1 MPNWKKLIVSGSD
14 ATLNNLNVT
23 NAVTASY
30 FKGDGSGLSNV
41 TTTIAEIAS
50 KPDTFTNT
58 TSKVITHNFGSK
70 DVIVSVFDSTDNLI
84 IPESIVTTN
93 DNNVTITFAE
103 NTTGRAVVA
112 RGGHIVSG
120 SVTYTQLSNVPGG
133 IISSSKQLP
142 SGIISSS
149 QQLPSNIVSSSV
161 QLSSD
166 ISGSFTATSASFATT
181 IAALT
186 SDYTELTNVPGNI
199 VSSSN
204 QLASDISGSVTAL
217 SGSIA
222 TRFDGLTSDY
232 TALSN
237 IPSGIISS
245 SQQLPSNIVSSS
257 TQVRTAVEAATDS
270 NVFTDADHSK
280 LNAIEASATADQTD
294 AEIRTAVEAASD
306 SNVFT
311 DADHSKLNAIEASA
325 TADQTDAEIRAAVEA
340 ATDSNV
346 FTDAD
351 HSKLNSVVTSGIVSS
366 SLQLSSDISGSFTAT
381 SASFAT
387 TIGSLTSDYTELTN
401 IPGGIISSSTF
412 NQNISITKTDPT
424 LTFYDNSG
432 ANSDPNGKI
441 VFSEANNANNFEI
454 SYNGTQDR
462 LEFIGLI
469 SSTLTDLVYIN
480 RNATTPLNVIGGAT
494 FAGDVTVTGTVN
506 AAEINT
512 TYVSS
517 SVIYNSGSNI
527 FGDEASDQ
535 HQFTGSIDLTGPVT
549 ASAIQL
555 VDSNTKLTQ
564 YNSDGQLQIDTQHG
578 YLRLG
583 PGNGSYSHV
592 TTDRGKFYFN
602 KRVIVDEGTISSY
615 NEDLQLQSPE
625 GSTRLTL
632 DKDTGH
638 ATFSSAVSASA
649 FTGSFVGALSGNA
662 STATAAV
669 YSTYTDILTAVDDR
683 DMKPNTSGVGSTVKG
698 VKPFFTSL
706 GGMTGTADADWQ
718 DVLVLDT
725 YSDTSGGSANALSF
739 DKSTQLIRHWQ
750 AGQTAT
756 SWGTSKTLAYTDSNI
771 SGFNNDSNYL
781 TSLTLSSGIISSSQQ
796 LPSNIVSSST
806 QVRTAVEAASD
817 SNVFTDAD
825 HSKLNAIEA
834 SATADQT
841 DAEIRTAVEAAT
853 DSNVFTDADHS
864 KLNGIEASATADQS
878 ASEILTAIKTVDGTG
893 SGLDADKLDGID
905 STDFYRQIAENTAT
919 VGPGWMT
926 VALSSGARGHADIIV
941 SDGDSGDHAF
951 VQVNWLRSY
960 ADSSFTVL
968 NTGGHQNRI
977 TGVRVIQDSSD
988 VTYGNKYLQVYVS
1001 VSSAYYTRINKFGNP
1016 GAYTTD
1022 FTAPTPVIENT
1033 KTGYAVKGTSLESLS
1048 DYNFGAEQGVETN
1061 KLKVLDES
1069 ILTGDVGIGTSSP
1082 NTKLQV
1088 GDGSVDD
1095 AARVYFSDG
1104 TFTEMR
1110 GYGLQFSRAQAYI
1123 RPTADGTKNMAI
1135 GTSGATWNI
1144 LAFDANSYN
1153 FQKDEV
1159 SRLYIGTNGNV
1170 GIGTITPGS
1179 ALDVVGHISA
1189 SGAISASAYIGD
1201 GSALTGVVANV
1212 TQEVT
1217 VTDTF
1222 SSVTSNVTT
1231 HNFGTK
1237 NVIVSVYDSNDQ
1249 VIIPAS
1255 ITTTNVNVVTVTFA
1269 TATSGRVVV
1278 AKGGHIVSGSMAVDI
1293 VEETTVLDTFT
1304 SSTSKAVTHNFGTKN
1319 VLVSVYDNTDKMI
1332 IPQEVVTT
1340 DVNTVTITLAT
1351 ATTGRVIVAKGGH
1364 LVSGSSEAT
1373 VDFGAVGSHILPST
1387 TEIYDLGSSS
1397 KRWRDI
1403 YLSGSTIDLG
1413 GTKITRDGDG
1423 DIEFKDSNNNLKKV
1437 RAAEMVLGTGGSQ
1450 KRMKLVGGKVVTTD
1464 TSGNVEHPA
1473 TASYA
1478 LTASFVEDS
1487 FISAS
1492 AVRSG
1497 FGAGGTDISALSIT
1511 GSGFTNVSTVAVNH
1525 GFGTKE
1531 VVVSVYDNGDNLIM
1545 PSNIKTTT
1553 TGSVDITFAQPR
1565 TGRVVVSKGGHVVTS
1580 VTGFNAAT
1588 AEALTAAGSRQGIV
1602 SVTTAVTASL
1612 FSTHLL
1618 RGHISMSLPS
1628 AVAGDWVKVS
1638 NRITSSYAHLVP
1650 GGAQKIMG
1658 STDSLQIDSDN
1669 AGFELIYADSTDG
1682 WVIIGQ

>member
-30 FKGDGSGLSNV
+30 FKGDGSALTNV

-50 KPDTFTNT
+50 KPDTFSNT

-84 IPESIVTTN
+84 IPESIVTTD
-93 DNNVTITFAE
+93 DNNITITFAE

-120 SVTYTQLSNVPGG
+120 SVTYTQLSNVPEG
-133 IISSSKQLP
+133 IVSSSQQLP

-149 QQLPSNIVSSSV
+149 QQLPSNIVSSST

-237 IPSGIISS
+237 IPGGIISSSKQLPSGIISS
-245 SQQLPSNIVSSS
+245 SQQFPSNIVSSS
-257 TQVRTAVEAATDS
+257 TQVRTAVEAAT
-270 NVFTDADHSK
+270 N
-280 LNAIEASATADQTD
+280 
-294 AEIRTAVEAASD
+294 
-306 SNVFT
+306 
-311 DADHSKLNAIEASA
+311 
-325 TADQTDAEIRAAVEA
+325 
-340 ATDSNV
+340 SNV

-401 IPGGIISSSTF
+401 IPGNIVSSSTQLASNISGSITATSSSLASRISSNETVTAKTLISSS
-412 NQNISITKTDPT
+412 NQLASDISGSITLTSASLAGGRLKNTTDT
-424 LTFYDNSG
+424 LTGN
-432 ANSDPNGKI
+432 
-441 VFSEANNANNFEI
+441 
-454 SYNGTQDR
+454 
-462 LEFIGLI
+462 L
-469 SSTLTDLVYIN
+469 
-480 RNATTPLNVIGGAT
+480 
-494 FAGDVTVTGTVN
+494 TVTGTIN
-506 AAEINT
+506 ATKVNT
-512 TYVSS
+512 TVVSS
-517 SVIYNSGSNI
+517 SIAFSSGSNV
-527 FGDEASDQ
+527 FGDEASDK
-535 HQFTGSIDLTGPVT
+535 HEFTGSIDSAGNVGMSSGQSSGKFAVMATGVHGSYDFYNNGTSYFNGAVTVDAAFTQTGGAASSFSGEVGANAFSGDGSALTNLTLPTGTVSSSLQLSSDISGSFTATSASFANTIDNLPTGDITSVT
-549 ASAIQL
+549 AGLGISGGGSSGA
-555 VDSNTKLTQ
+555 VTLT
-564 YNSDGQLQIDTQHG
+564 SE
-578 YLRLG
+578 YLL
-583 PGNGSYSHV
+583 
-592 TTDRGKFYFN
+592 
-602 KRVIVDEGTISSY
+602 
-615 NEDLQLQSPE
+615 
-625 GSTRLTL
+625 
-632 DKDTGH
+632 
-638 ATFSSAVSASA
+638 
-649 FTGSFVGALSGNA
+649 
-662 STATAAV
+662 
-669 YSTYTDILTAVDDR
+669 AVDDR
-683 DMKPNTSGVGSTVKG
+683 DMKPNTSGVGATVKG

-706 GGMTGTADADWQ
+706 GGMTSTANTDYQ

-739 DKSTQLIRHWQ
+739 DKSTQLIKHWQ
-750 AGQTAT
+750 AVQTAT
-756 SWGTSKTLAYTDSNI
+756 SWGTPKTLAYLESPSFTGNATFAGNATIETGIGLESGTLVIKNATTDSNGLRI
-771 SGFNNDSNYL
+771 FQDSSDASKIHNNYNGTL
-781 TSLTLSSGIISSSQQ
+781 QLGINNTTSLTLGSS
-796 LPSNIVSSST
+796 L
-806 QVRTAVEAASD
+806 
-817 SNVFTDAD
+817 
-825 HSKLNAIEA
+825 
-834 SATADQT
+834 SATFGGRVT
-841 DAEIRTAVEAAT
+841 VE
-853 DSNVFTDADHS
+853 
-864 KLNGIEASATADQS
+864 
-878 ASEILTAIKTVDGTG
+878 
-893 SGLDADKLDGID
+893 
-905 STDFYRQIAENTAT
+905 
-919 VGPGWMT
+919 
-926 VALSSGARGHADIIV
+926 
-941 SDGDSGDHAF
+941 
-951 VQVNWLRSY
+951 
-960 ADSSFTVL
+960 
-968 NTGGHQNRI
+968 
-977 TGVRVIQDSSD
+977 
-988 VTYGNKYLQVYVS
+988 
-1001 VSSAYYTRINKFGNP
+1001 
-1016 GAYTTD
+1016 
-1022 FTAPTPVIENT
+1022 
-1033 KTGYAVKGTSLESLS
+1033 
-1048 DYNFGAEQGVETN
+1048 
-1061 KLKVLDES
+1061 
-1069 ILTGDVGIGTSSP
+1069 
-1082 NTKLQV
+1082 
-1088 GDGSVDD
+1088 
-1095 AARVYFSDG
+1095 
-1104 TFTEMR
+1104 
-1110 GYGLQFSRAQAYI
+1110 
-1123 RPTADGTKNMAI
+1123 
-1135 GTSGATWNI
+1135 
-1144 LAFDANSYN
+1144 
-1153 FQKDEV
+1153 
-1159 SRLYIGTNGNV
+1159 
-1170 GIGTITPGS
+1170 
-1179 ALDVVGHISA
+1179 GHISA

-1222 SSVTSNVTT
+1222 SSVTSKAIT

-1237 NVIVSVYDSNDQ
+1237 NVIISVYDSNDQ

-1278 AKGGHIVSGSMAVDI
+1278 AKGGHIVSGSIAVDI

-1304 SSTSKAVTHNFGTKN
+1304 SSTSKAVSHNFGTKN
-1319 VLVSVYDNTDKMI
+1319 VLVSVYDNADKMI

-1340 DVNTVTITLAT
+1340 DINTVTITLAT

-1437 RAAEMVLGTGGSQ
+1437 RAAEMVLGSGGSQ

-1464 TSGNVEHPA
+1464 NSGNVEHPA

-1602 SVTTAVTASL
+1602 AVTSAVTASL

-1618 RGHISMSLPS
+1618 RGHVSMSLPS

-1638 NRITSSYAHLVP
+1638 NRVTSSYAHLVP

-1658 STDSLQIDSDN
+1658 STESLQVDSN
-1669 AGFELIYADSTDG
+1669 NVGFELIYADSTDG
-1682 WVIIGQ
+1682 WVVIGQ

>member
-30 FKGDGSGLSNV
+30 FKGDGSALTNV

-50 KPDTFTNT
+50 KPDTFSNT

-84 IPESIVTTN
+84 IPESIVTTD
-93 DNNVTITFAE
+93 DNNITITFAE

-133 IISSSKQLP
+133 IVSSSQQLP

-149 QQLPSNIVSSSV
+149 QQLPSNIVSSST

-199 VSSSN
+199 VSSST

-237 IPSGIISS
+237 IPGGIISSSKQLPSGIISS
-245 SQQLPSNIVSSS
+245 SQQFPSNIVSSS
-257 TQVRTAVEAATDS
+257 TQVRTAVEAAT
-270 NVFTDADHSK
+270 N
-280 LNAIEASATADQTD
+280 
-294 AEIRTAVEAASD
+294 
-306 SNVFT
+306 
-311 DADHSKLNAIEASA
+311 
-325 TADQTDAEIRAAVEA
+325 
-340 ATDSNV
+340 SNV

-401 IPGGIISSSTF
+401 IPGNIVSSSTQLASNISGSITATSSSLASRISSNETVTAKTLISSS
-412 NQNISITKTDPT
+412 NQLASDISGSITLTSASLAGGRLKNTTDT
-424 LTFYDNSG
+424 LTGN
-432 ANSDPNGKI
+432 
-441 VFSEANNANNFEI
+441 
-454 SYNGTQDR
+454 
-462 LEFIGLI
+462 L
-469 SSTLTDLVYIN
+469 
-480 RNATTPLNVIGGAT
+480 
-494 FAGDVTVTGTVN
+494 TVTGTIN
-506 AAEINT
+506 ATKVNT
-512 TYVSS
+512 TVVSS
-517 SVIYNSGSNI
+517 SIAFSSGSNI
-527 FGDEASDQ
+527 FGDEASDE
-535 HQFTGSIDLTGPVT
+535 HEFTGSIDLTGPIT
-549 ASAIQL
+549 ASFL
-555 VDSNTKLTQ
+555 
-564 YNSDGQLQIDTQHG
+564 
-578 YLRLG
+578 
-583 PGNGSYSHV
+583 
-592 TTDRGKFYFN
+592 
-602 KRVIVDEGTISSY
+602 
-615 NEDLQLQSPE
+615 
-625 GSTRLTL
+625 
-632 DKDTGH
+632 
-638 ATFSSAVSASA
+638 
-649 FTGSFVGALSGNA
+649 
-662 STATAAV
+662 
-669 YSTYTDILTAVDDR
+669 
-683 DMKPNTSGVGSTVKG
+683 KG
-698 VKPFFTSL
+698 
-706 GGMTGTADADWQ
+706 D
-718 DVLVLDT
+718 
-725 YSDTSGGSANALSF
+725 GSA
-739 DKSTQLIRHWQ
+739 
-750 AGQTAT
+750 
-756 SWGTSKTLAYTDSNI
+756 
-771 SGFNNDSNYL
+771 L
-781 TSLTLSSGIISSSQQ
+781 TNLTLSSGIISSSQQLPSGIISSSQQFPSSIISSSKQLPSGIISSSQQ
-796 LPSNIVSSST
+796 LPSNIVSSSA
-806 QVRTAVEAASD
+806 Q
-817 SNVFTDAD
+817 
-825 HSKLNAIEA
+825 L
-834 SATADQT
+834 
-841 DAEIRTAVEAAT
+841 
-853 DSNVFTDADHS
+853 
-864 KLNGIEASATADQS
+864 
-878 ASEILTAIKTVDGTG
+878 SEFSG
-893 SGLDADKLDGID
+893 S
-905 STDFYRQIAENTAT
+905 F
-919 VGPGWMT
+919 
-926 VALSSGARGHADIIV
+926 SG
-941 SDGDSGDHAF
+941 
-951 VQVNWLRSY
+951 
-960 ADSSFTVL
+960 SF
-968 NTGGHQNRI
+968 
-977 TGVRVIQDSSD
+977 
-988 VTYGNKYLQVYVS
+988 
-1001 VSSAYYTRINKFGNP
+1001 
-1016 GAYTTD
+1016 
-1022 FTAPTPVIENT
+1022 E
-1033 KTGYAVKGTSLESLS
+1033 
-1048 DYNFGAEQGVETN
+1048 
-1061 KLKVLDES
+1061 
-1069 ILTGDVGIGTSSP
+1069 
-1082 NTKLQV
+1082 
-1088 GDGSVDD
+1088 
-1095 AARVYFSDG
+1095 
-1104 TFTEMR
+1104 
-1110 GYGLQFSRAQAYI
+1110 
-1123 RPTADGTKNMAI
+1123 
-1135 GTSGATWNI
+1135 
-1144 LAFDANSYN
+1144 
-1153 FQKDEV
+1153 
-1159 SRLYIGTNGNV
+1159 
-1170 GIGTITPGS
+1170 
-1179 ALDVVGHISA
+1179 
-1189 SGAISASAYIGD
+1189 GD

-1222 SSVTSNVTT
+1222 SSATSNTTT

-1304 SSTSKAVTHNFGTKN
+1304 SSTSKAVSHNFGTKN
-1319 VLVSVYDNTDKMI
+1319 VLVSVYDNADKMI

-1340 DVNTVTITLAT
+1340 DINTVTITLAT

-1464 TSGNVEHPA
+1464 NSGNVEHPA

-1602 SVTTAVTASL
+1602 AVTSAVTASL

-1638 NRITSSYAHLVP
+1638 NRVTSSYAHLVP
-1650 GGAQKIMG
+1650 GGSQKIMG
-1658 STDSLQIDSDN
+1658 STESLQVDSN
-1669 AGFELIYADSTDG
+1669 NVGFELIYTDSTDG
-1682 WVIIGQ
+1682 WVVIGQ

>member
-30 FKGDGSGLSNV
+30 FKGDGSALTNV

-50 KPDTFTNT
+50 KPDTFSNT

-84 IPESIVTTN
+84 IPESIVTTD
-93 DNNVTITFAE
+93 DNNITITFAE

-133 IISSSKQLP
+133 IVSSSQQLP

-149 QQLPSNIVSSSV
+149 QQLPSNIVSSST

-245 SQQLPSNIVSSS
+245 SQQLPSGIISSSQQLPSNIVSSS
-257 TQVRTAVEAATDS
+257 
-270 NVFTDADHSK
+270 N
-280 LNAIEASATADQTD
+280 
-294 AEIRTAVEAASD
+294 
-306 SNVFT
+306 
-311 DADHSKLNAIEASA
+311 
-325 TADQTDAEIRAAVEA
+325 
-340 ATDSNV
+340 
-346 FTDAD
+346 
-351 HSKLNSVVTSGIVSS
+351 
-366 SLQLSSDISGSFTAT
+366 QLASDISGSFTAT

-387 TIGSLTSDYTELTN
+387 TIGNLTSDYTELTN
-401 IPGGIISSSTF
+401 IPGGILSSSAQLTD
-412 NQNISITKTDPT
+412 QNIDLGTGHLSASNIQIEGFIRHTGDSN
-424 LTFYDNSG
+424 TFISMSDDHMSFTAGNSKFI
-432 ANSDPNGKI
+432 DYH
-441 VFSEANNANNFEI
+441 EA
-454 SYNGTQDR
+454 YNGVGTDDR
-462 LEFIGLI
+462 LIINPDKI
-469 SSTLTDLVYIN
+469 SNLDFYVYGNNNNQAIIRTEGSSEKLWIKYHDDEGN
-480 RNATTPLNVIGGAT
+480 SNNVIDRRTSTYYKGVNIRANVLIDESKFYIKGTNGTSANDGGNIILQRIGDT
-494 FAGDVTVTGTVN
+494 NISNNEVLGGILFAGDDQDAPISGSTGFAIQARATGGWTSGSYPTKLVFYSGEKGHENWPDQGIFRIDPDGKTHIGDDSDPEEMLWVSGSIESYVKGSHISASRVIGESITGSLDFGNVVNLPTLVSSSNQLASDISGSITLTSASLAGGRLKNTTDTLTGNLTVTGTIN
-506 AAEINT
+506 ATKINT
-512 TYVSS
+512 TIVSS
-517 SVIYNSGSNI
+517 SIAFSSGSNI
-527 FGDEASDQ
+527 FGDEASDE
-535 HQFTGSIDLTGPVT
+535 HEFTGSIDLTGPIT
-549 ASAIQL
+549 ASFL
-555 VDSNTKLTQ
+555 
-564 YNSDGQLQIDTQHG
+564 
-578 YLRLG
+578 
-583 PGNGSYSHV
+583 
-592 TTDRGKFYFN
+592 
-602 KRVIVDEGTISSY
+602 
-615 NEDLQLQSPE
+615 
-625 GSTRLTL
+625 
-632 DKDTGH
+632 
-638 ATFSSAVSASA
+638 
-649 FTGSFVGALSGNA
+649 
-662 STATAAV
+662 
-669 YSTYTDILTAVDDR
+669 
-683 DMKPNTSGVGSTVKG
+683 KG
-698 VKPFFTSL
+698 
-706 GGMTGTADADWQ
+706 D
-718 DVLVLDT
+718 
-725 YSDTSGGSANALSF
+725 GSA
-739 DKSTQLIRHWQ
+739 
-750 AGQTAT
+750 
-756 SWGTSKTLAYTDSNI
+756 
-771 SGFNNDSNYL
+771 L
-781 TSLTLSSGIISSSQQ
+781 TNLTLSSGIISSSQQ
-796 LPSNIVSSST
+796 LPSGIISSSQQFPSSIISSSKQLPSGIISSSQQFPSNIVSSSA
-806 QVRTAVEAASD
+806 Q
-817 SNVFTDAD
+817 
-825 HSKLNAIEA
+825 L
-834 SATADQT
+834 
-841 DAEIRTAVEAAT
+841 
-853 DSNVFTDADHS
+853 
-864 KLNGIEASATADQS
+864 
-878 ASEILTAIKTVDGTG
+878 SEFSG
-893 SGLDADKLDGID
+893 S
-905 STDFYRQIAENTAT
+905 F
-919 VGPGWMT
+919 
-926 VALSSGARGHADIIV
+926 SG
-941 SDGDSGDHAF
+941 
-951 VQVNWLRSY
+951 
-960 ADSSFTVL
+960 SF
-968 NTGGHQNRI
+968 
-977 TGVRVIQDSSD
+977 
-988 VTYGNKYLQVYVS
+988 
-1001 VSSAYYTRINKFGNP
+1001 
-1016 GAYTTD
+1016 
-1022 FTAPTPVIENT
+1022 E
-1033 KTGYAVKGTSLESLS
+1033 
-1048 DYNFGAEQGVETN
+1048 
-1061 KLKVLDES
+1061 
-1069 ILTGDVGIGTSSP
+1069 
-1082 NTKLQV
+1082 
-1088 GDGSVDD
+1088 
-1095 AARVYFSDG
+1095 
-1104 TFTEMR
+1104 
-1110 GYGLQFSRAQAYI
+1110 
-1123 RPTADGTKNMAI
+1123 
-1135 GTSGATWNI
+1135 
-1144 LAFDANSYN
+1144 
-1153 FQKDEV
+1153 
-1159 SRLYIGTNGNV
+1159 
-1170 GIGTITPGS
+1170 
-1179 ALDVVGHISA
+1179 
-1189 SGAISASAYIGD
+1189 GD

-1222 SSVTSNVTT
+1222 SSVTSKAIT

-1278 AKGGHIVSGSMAVDI
+1278 AKGGHIVSGSIPVEI

-1437 RAAEMVLGTGGSQ
+1437 RAAEMVIGSGGTV
-1450 KRMKLVGGKVVTTD
+1450 KRMKLVNGKVVTTD
-1464 TSGNVEHPA
+1464 NSGNVEHPP

-1478 LTASFVEDS
+1478 LTASFVQDS

-1497 FGAGGTDISALSIT
+1497 FGSGGTDISALSIT
-1511 GSGFTNVSTVAVNH
+1511 GSGFINASTVAVNH

-1588 AEALTAAGSRQGIV
+1588 AEALTAAGSRQDIV

>member
-50 KPDTFTNT
+50 KPDTFSNT

-84 IPESIVTTN
+84 IPESIATTD

-120 SVTYTQLSNVPGG
+120 TVDYNQLSNVPSSLVSSSIQLASDISGSFTATSASLASAIANSTSDYTELSNIPGG
-133 IISSSKQLP
+133 IISSSKQLPSNIVSSSLQLGSKISGSFTATSASLAAAIAAVSTDFSDITNKPTLISSSNQIASDISGSFTATSASFATTIGNLTSDYTELTNIPSGIISASSGKVVLPQTAPTIGGSNLSNATLLVGTTSLGIGFDNNEIVNKGDHLYFGTVDAKNIYLKTANADAVTILSNQNVEFAGDVTTSGNIILSGASNEIIKSNGSIRLNIDSDNNQTDRVFIVSTGANSELFKVDESGNGTFAGDVTVAGAVSASNIQIGGLIRRTGDSNTFISMSDDHMSFTAGNAKFIDYDEGYNGAGSDDRLIINPDKISALDFYVYGNNNNEAMIRTDAGTNKLWFKYQDDEGSDSNQIDRRTSTYYKGVNIRSNVLIDESKLYIKDTNGTSDNEGGNIILQRIGDNNIASNEVLGGILFTGDDTDAPISGSVGFAIQARATGGWVSGSYPTKLVFYSGEKGHENWPDQGMFRIDPDGKTHIGDDSDPEEMVWVSGSIESYVKGSHISASRVIGESITGSLDYSNIVNLPTLVSSSNQLASDISGSFTATSSSLASRISSNETITAKTLISSSNQIASDISGSITLTSASLAGGRLKNTTDTLTGNLTVTGTINATKINTTIVSSSIAFSSGSNIFGDEASDEHEFTGSIDLTGPITASFLKGDGSALTNLTLSSGIISSSQQLPSGIISSSQQFPSSIISSSKQLP

-149 QQLPSNIVSSSV
+149 QQLPSNIVSSSA
-161 QLSSD
+161 QLSEF
-166 ISGSFTATSASFATT
+166 SGSF
-181 IAALT
+181 
-186 SDYTELTNVPGNI
+186 
-199 VSSSN
+199 
-204 QLASDISGSVTAL
+204 
-217 SGSIA
+217 
-222 TRFDGLTSDY
+222 
-232 TALSN
+232 
-237 IPSGIISS
+237 
-245 SQQLPSNIVSSS
+245 
-257 TQVRTAVEAATDS
+257 
-270 NVFTDADHSK
+270 
-280 LNAIEASATADQTD
+280 
-294 AEIRTAVEAASD
+294 
-306 SNVFT
+306 
-311 DADHSKLNAIEASA
+311 
-325 TADQTDAEIRAAVEA
+325 
-340 ATDSNV
+340 
-346 FTDAD
+346 
-351 HSKLNSVVTSGIVSS
+351 
-366 SLQLSSDISGSFTAT
+366 SGSF
-381 SASFAT
+381 
-387 TIGSLTSDYTELTN
+387 E
-401 IPGGIISSSTF
+401 
-412 NQNISITKTDPT
+412 
-424 LTFYDNSG
+424 
-432 ANSDPNGKI
+432 
-441 VFSEANNANNFEI
+441 
-454 SYNGTQDR
+454 
-462 LEFIGLI
+462 
-469 SSTLTDLVYIN
+469 
-480 RNATTPLNVIGGAT
+480 
-494 FAGDVTVTGTVN
+494 
-506 AAEINT
+506 
-512 TYVSS
+512 
-517 SVIYNSGSNI
+517 
-527 FGDEASDQ
+527 
-535 HQFTGSIDLTGPVT
+535 
-549 ASAIQL
+549 
-555 VDSNTKLTQ
+555 
-564 YNSDGQLQIDTQHG
+564 
-578 YLRLG
+578 
-583 PGNGSYSHV
+583 
-592 TTDRGKFYFN
+592 
-602 KRVIVDEGTISSY
+602 
-615 NEDLQLQSPE
+615 
-625 GSTRLTL
+625 
-632 DKDTGH
+632 
-638 ATFSSAVSASA
+638 
-649 FTGSFVGALSGNA
+649 
-662 STATAAV
+662 
-669 YSTYTDILTAVDDR
+669 
-683 DMKPNTSGVGSTVKG
+683 
-698 VKPFFTSL
+698 
-706 GGMTGTADADWQ
+706 
-718 DVLVLDT
+718 
-725 YSDTSGGSANALSF
+725 
-739 DKSTQLIRHWQ
+739 
-750 AGQTAT
+750 
-756 SWGTSKTLAYTDSNI
+756 
-771 SGFNNDSNYL
+771 
-781 TSLTLSSGIISSSQQ
+781 
-796 LPSNIVSSST
+796 
-806 QVRTAVEAASD
+806 
-817 SNVFTDAD
+817 
-825 HSKLNAIEA
+825 
-834 SATADQT
+834 
-841 DAEIRTAVEAAT
+841 
-853 DSNVFTDADHS
+853 
-864 KLNGIEASATADQS
+864 
-878 ASEILTAIKTVDGTG
+878 
-893 SGLDADKLDGID
+893 
-905 STDFYRQIAENTAT
+905 
-919 VGPGWMT
+919 
-926 VALSSGARGHADIIV
+926 
-941 SDGDSGDHAF
+941 
-951 VQVNWLRSY
+951 
-960 ADSSFTVL
+960 
-968 NTGGHQNRI
+968 
-977 TGVRVIQDSSD
+977 
-988 VTYGNKYLQVYVS
+988 
-1001 VSSAYYTRINKFGNP
+1001 
-1016 GAYTTD
+1016 
-1022 FTAPTPVIENT
+1022 
-1033 KTGYAVKGTSLESLS
+1033 
-1048 DYNFGAEQGVETN
+1048 
-1061 KLKVLDES
+1061 
-1069 ILTGDVGIGTSSP
+1069 
-1082 NTKLQV
+1082 
-1088 GDGSVDD
+1088 
-1095 AARVYFSDG
+1095 
-1104 TFTEMR
+1104 
-1110 GYGLQFSRAQAYI
+1110 
-1123 RPTADGTKNMAI
+1123 
-1135 GTSGATWNI
+1135 
-1144 LAFDANSYN
+1144 
-1153 FQKDEV
+1153 
-1159 SRLYIGTNGNV
+1159 
-1170 GIGTITPGS
+1170 
-1179 ALDVVGHISA
+1179 
-1189 SGAISASAYIGD
+1189 GD

-1222 SSVTSNVTT
+1222 SSVTSKAVT

-1278 AKGGHIVSGSMAVDI
+1278 AKGGHIVSGSMAVEI

-1332 IPQEVVTT
+1332 IPQEIVTT
-1340 DVNTVTITLAT
+1340 DINTVTITLAT

-1437 RAAEMVLGTGGSQ
+1437 RAAEMVIGTGGTV

-1464 TSGNVEHPA
+1464 NSGNVEHPA

-1511 GSGFTNVSTVAVNH
+1511 GSGFTNASTVAVNH